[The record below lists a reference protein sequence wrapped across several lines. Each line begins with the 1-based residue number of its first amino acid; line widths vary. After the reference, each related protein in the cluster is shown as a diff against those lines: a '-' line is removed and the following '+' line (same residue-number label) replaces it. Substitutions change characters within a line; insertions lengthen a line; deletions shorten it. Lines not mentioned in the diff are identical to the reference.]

1 MKERI
6 EGFVDYIKFY
16 DENTGWTVLSLELLD
31 GRKEMVTIV
40 QENKID
46 IGMYFEFS
54 GNWIKNKKFGN
65 QFKAIDFFRKK
76 PDSLDSFKK
85 YLSKGNLYGI
95 GPILAEKIIEEFKE
109 KTLDI
114 FENNI
119 EKLLKIDGIS
129 KKKIERI
136 KLEWKKDENVRKGKL
151 FLKKLNLQDNIVK
164 KITDLLEDKT
174 VDRIKENPYSL
185 ISLVD
190 GFSFNMADS
199 IAMKLGLNKDHPERL
214 FYGLFFI
221 LKESLVGGHTWIDRE
236 ELINKTLRRLSIKDR
251 SLIEFTLNELKENE
265 FIESYKK
272 NRIST
277 KRSFYS
283 EKSIV
288 ENLKRLSLGET
299 ELPPNIKEVIEGERL
314 SSKIILSEEQEN
326 AVHNIL
332 KNKIS
337 ILTGGAGVGKTTTVN
352 LILKVINTLN
362 HQFMLTAPTG
372 RASQR
377 MQEVTGF
384 EVQTIHRLLS
394 WSPEIEGFEYNSENR
409 LKSDFIIIDESSMID
424 SFLMS
429 DLLEAISDNTQVLF
443 IGDPNQLPSVGI
455 GSVLKDLINSKK
467 VPIFKLTKIF
477 RQSDDAIIV
486 RSSYD
491 IINKK
496 YPLIPSLFENPDLL
510 TKKDCFFIES
520 DFYSKDDYLKA
531 HDLRKKGEIKK
542 ETKLELKEWN
552 SLSTK
557 EKNGMIDLSKTN
569 HINYH
574 HSIFYNKN
582 PLDIIKLLV
591 SDIIPKK
598 LGNDLEIQIL
608 TPMKKGKL
616 GSKNLNKEI
625 QNLVNPS
632 KSKDEIIIKGISD
645 IRKGDR
651 VIQTRNNYK
660 LDLFNGDIGNVTDVY
675 KKNNLKI
682 ETYNKI
688 KFIETI
694 EDVSDLDLS
703 YSITIHK
710 SQGSEFDIVI
720 IPVTWEHINMLYNNL
735 FYTAITRGKSKVFFV
750 GNREAFWYAINNKK
764 EVIRNTNLFDLLIE
778 K

>member
-314 SSKIILSEEQEN
+314 SSKIILSEEQES

-651 VIQTRNNYK
+651 IIQTRNNYK

>member
-54 GNWIKNKKFGN
+54 GNWIKNKKFGH
-65 QFKAIDFFRKK
+65 QFKAIDFFKKK
-76 PDSLDSFKK
+76 PNSLDSFKK

-119 EKLLKIDGIS
+119 EELLKIEGIS

-174 VDRIKENPYSL
+174 VDKVKDNPYSL

-199 IAMKLGLNKDHPERL
+199 IAMKMGLNKDHPERL
-214 FYGLFFI
+214 FYGIFFI
-221 LKESLVGGHTWIDRE
+221 LKESLVGGHTWMDRE
-236 ELINKTLRRLSIKDR
+236 ELIVKTLKRLSIKDK
-251 SLIEFTLNELKENE
+251 SLVEFTLNELKENE
-265 FIESYKK
+265 FIESYKN

-288 ENLKRLSLGET
+288 ENLKRLSLGEM

-314 SSKIILSEEQEN
+314 SSKIVLSEEQEN

-467 VPIFKLTKIF
+467 VPVFKLTKIF
-477 RQSDDAIIV
+477 RQSDDTIIV

-496 YPLIPSLFENPDLL
+496 YPKIPSLFENPDLL
-510 TKKDCFFIES
+510 TQKDCFFIES
-520 DFYSKDDYLKA
+520 DFYSKDDYSKA
-531 HDLRKKGEIKK
+531 HDLRKNGLIKK
-542 ETKLELKEWN
+542 ETTLELKDWN

-557 EKNGMIDLSKTN
+557 DKNGMIDLTRTD
-569 HINYH
+569 HINYN

-598 LGNDLEIQIL
+598 LGKDLEVQIL

-625 QNLVNPS
+625 QNLLNPS

-645 IRKGDR
+645 IREGDR

-682 ETYNKI
+682 ETYNKV

-720 IPVTWEHINMLYNNL
+720 IPVTWEHVNMLYNNL

-764 EVIRNTNLFDLLIE
+764 EVIRNTNLFDLLTE